1 MAINNN
7 DGIFFRCEL
16 RSAFI
21 SCLIIV
27 MVAFC
32 QLCYYRNDDDG
43 DGGGDDDALENTFRR
58 LPDQTCLHLQQTHT

>member
-1 MAINNN
+1 
-7 DGIFFRCEL
+7 
-16 RSAFI
+16 
-21 SCLIIV
+21 